1 MIPMAVR
8 SCDTNRLIITYVEKL
23 RIEFMK
29 VTKKKQKIIIIKK
42 IREKNKNK

>member
-1 MIPMAVR
+1 MAVR

-29 VTKKKQKIIIIKK
+29 ETKKKQKNNNYKK
-42 IREKNKNK
+42 IGEKNKNK